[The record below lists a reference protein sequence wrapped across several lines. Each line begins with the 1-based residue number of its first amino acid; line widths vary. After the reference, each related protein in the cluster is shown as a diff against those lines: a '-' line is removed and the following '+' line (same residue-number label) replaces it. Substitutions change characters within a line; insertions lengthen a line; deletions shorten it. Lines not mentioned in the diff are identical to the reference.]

1 MNNLAAYGHKFFIF
15 GGAILIATAIL
26 QILIRPRAKDRTLAA
41 RLLNA
46 TTIKAFFFVT
56 FGILTI
62 LVGTGTIPI
71 ASGR

>member
-1 MNNLAAYGHKFFIF
+1 MNNLAAYGHKFFLF

-26 QILIRPRAKDRTLAA
+26 QILIRPRSKDRTRAA
-41 RLLNA
+41 RLLDA
-46 TTIKAFFFVT
+46 TTIKAALFVAV
-56 FGILTI
+56 GILAI